1 MPKKTKKEK
10 IIAQQRRRNI
20 PAFRTDDNQSILDR
34 PNSSNS
40 YSFTT
45 NQLKKASELHNQND
59 TEVLAIKYDLLKTL
73 IFAGIAISVEFILY
87 FAIRK

>member
-10 IIAQQRRRNI
+10 IIAQRRRRNI
-20 PAFRTDDNQSILDR
+20 PALRFDDNQSILDR

-45 NQLKKASELHNQND
+45 NQQKKANELHVQND
-59 TEVLAIKYDLLKTL
+59 TELLANKNDLLKTL
-73 IFAGIAISVEFILY
+73 ILAGIAISVEFILY